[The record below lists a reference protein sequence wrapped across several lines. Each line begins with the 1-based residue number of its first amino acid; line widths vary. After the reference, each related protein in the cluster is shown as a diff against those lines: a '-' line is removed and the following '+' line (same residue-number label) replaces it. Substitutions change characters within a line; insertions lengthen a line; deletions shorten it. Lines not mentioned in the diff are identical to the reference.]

1 MAFGSFFLF
10 DFPIQQELPT
20 VAVWCRIVGVKSA
33 TETLVIQARRQ
44 EMKWGGVIRKRTF
57 PPQNETKLNQTLLC
71 NLRL

>member
-44 EMKWGGVIRKRTF
+44 EMKWGGYKKVDLS
-57 PPQNETKLNQTLLC
+57 PTKWNKTESNFAL
-71 NLRL
+71 

>member
-44 EMKWGGVIRKRTF
+44 EMKWGGGYKKADLS
-57 PPQNETKLNQTLLC
+57 PTK
-71 NLRL
+71 